1 MPAAPRRRLRAT
13 LRHMAAPAVVGVTAP
28 VPAASADADALT
40 TTTGERLKL
49 LSDDAIKRWIVDGWL
64 PLTVDE
70 LPRELHDTVHDKA
83 AAMESQGL
91 GNNVFP
97 AIPEIGTVLSSATVR
112 GALTSV
118 LGPEFFTHAHR
129 HLHSSGYGDQGW
141 HKDSYW
147 GVRRMRHHR
156 PRWCMILYFPQDT
169 TEDMVRCFLCACVSL
184 SLLAPQPCIRAC
196 ARGATGL
203 TPHAAT
209 QLPHHC
215 RRVRLA
221 FSRAASTS
229 PETTRER
236 CKARIS
242 STSGWMTAG
251 WALTSSRS
259 VTSACAR
266 RWLPWTPTSR
276 SRR

>member
-1 MPAAPRRRLRAT
+1 MPATPRRRLRAT

-184 SLLAPQPCIRAC
+184 SLCSR
-196 ARGATGL
+196 RS
-203 TPHAAT
+203 HAFA
-209 QLPHHC
+209 HAHA
-215 RRVRLA
+215 VRLDSHRMRPRNCHTTVA
-221 FSRAASTS
+221 GSDWPS
-229 PETTRER
+229 PAQPVLHQRPR
-236 CKARIS
+236 
-242 STSGWMTAG
+242 G
-251 WALTSSRS
+251 
-259 VTSACAR
+259 SAAR
-266 RWLPWTPTSR
+266 RGSA
-276 SRR
+276 RRPGG